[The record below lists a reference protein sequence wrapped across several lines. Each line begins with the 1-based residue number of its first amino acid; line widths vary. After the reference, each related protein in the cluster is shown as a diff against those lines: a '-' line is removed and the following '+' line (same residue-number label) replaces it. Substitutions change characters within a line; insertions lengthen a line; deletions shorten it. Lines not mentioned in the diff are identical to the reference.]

1 MLLPPSRAQE
11 PSSNRAQCRVQTGS
25 RVVLLCCGKGAQW
38 LTPELHNQKAETLG
52 QEEDR
57 GFKQK
62 NQDFSELQ
70 WMTKSL
76 QK

>member
-1 MLLPPSRAQE
+1 MVLPPSCAQE

-25 RVVLLCCGKGAQW
+25 GVVLLCCGKGPKW
-38 LTPELHNQKAETLG
+38 LTPELDNQKAETLG

-57 GFKQK
+57 GYKQK
-62 NQDFSELQ
+62 IQDFSELQ